1 MQGKRRRTRRLFFGR
16 RRLAVVL
23 GATTL
28 LALLAVF
35 VGAGSA
41 ARTTAPVNTYP
52 PTISGVAQEG
62 KTLSGTRGKWSND
75 PGGYEYVWLRCDHNG
90 GSCSTIS
97 GADSRKYTLKSN
109 DVGNTMRFQ
118 VKAKNADGSATATSI
133 PTGVVVAA
141 TSDQPVNTKPPTI
154 SGTPQQGKVLSAN
167 RGTWTHDPSD
177 YNYAWL
183 RCDKVG
189 GSCSAIG
196 GANAAKYTLTSVD
209 VGNTIRFR
217 VEAKNSG
224 GSTIATSVPTALI
237 TAAVAP
243 KPPPSSNGCPPSDGS
258 DQAASISPPARL
270 QVDTLQPSPQ
280 VVTAGTGTL
289 IVRFHVTSTCGGPV
303 QGALVYATA
312 TPYNQ
317 FAIPSE
323 QRTDTNGWAELRFQR
338 VSGFPVSG
346 KQQLI
351 AMFVRARKSGGSL
364 LGGISTRRLVSIR
377 VSLHS

>member
-62 KTLSGTRGKWSND
+62 KALSGTRGKWSND